1 MTRRGDHLPLLMWV
15 CLLLMHRR
23 VVEATRPGCA
33 HCGCPRSAHEHY
45 RPGLDCG
52 RCGAQA
58 CSRYVGGWR
67 AALRLAVEVLRL
79 ATAR

>member
-1 MTRRGDHLPLLMWV
+1 MPLLVWV
-15 CLLLMHRR
+15 CLLLMRR
-23 VVEATRPGCA
+23 DVAPSPTGCA

-67 AALRLAVEVLRL
+67 AHLRLARELLRL
-79 ATAR
+79 AAAR